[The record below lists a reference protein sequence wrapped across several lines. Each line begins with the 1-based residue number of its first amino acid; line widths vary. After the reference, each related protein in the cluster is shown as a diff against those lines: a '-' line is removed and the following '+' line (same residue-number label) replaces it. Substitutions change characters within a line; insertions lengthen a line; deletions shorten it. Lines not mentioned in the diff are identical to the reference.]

1 MAKVVLLVFTII
13 AHSTINQ
20 VSSNWLPV
28 DYYCLLNLRPV
39 ASGIDYLFDLLHL
52 S

>member
-1 MAKVVLLVFTII
+1 MVSLVFTII
-13 AHSTINQ
+13 AHSTIDQ

-28 DYYCLLNLRPV
+28 DYCCLLNLRPV
-39 ASGIDYLFDLLHL
+39 ASGIDYLSDLLHL